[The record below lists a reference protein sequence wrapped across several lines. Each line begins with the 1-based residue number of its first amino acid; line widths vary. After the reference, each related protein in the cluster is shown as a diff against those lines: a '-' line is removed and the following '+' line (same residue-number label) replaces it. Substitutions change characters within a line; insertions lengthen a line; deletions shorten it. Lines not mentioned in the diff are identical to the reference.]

1 MDKKENGTGKL
12 SEHRE
17 NDPDVELKMI
27 ERELKRLGLRR

>member
-1 MDKKENGTGKL
+1 MTKEGTGTGKL